1 MEEVEEQQYSL
12 TTNDAIKALATMKC
26 RHMTACWTCFVGKS
40 SVVIVE
46 SDYNDSICNEIIQEI
61 RNHYDKLKPHKPKSI
76 TGIRSRMS
84 ELLMYSLNQKLE
96 IWEKY
101 EKLLEQQGI

>member
-46 SDYNDSICNEIIQEI
+46 SDYNDSIWNEIIQEI
-61 RNHYDKLKPHKPKSI
+61 RNHYDKLKPQKPKSI

-84 ELLMYSLNQKLE
+84 EITDVFIKSETRNLGE
-96 IWEKY
+96 V
-101 EKLLEQQGI
+101 